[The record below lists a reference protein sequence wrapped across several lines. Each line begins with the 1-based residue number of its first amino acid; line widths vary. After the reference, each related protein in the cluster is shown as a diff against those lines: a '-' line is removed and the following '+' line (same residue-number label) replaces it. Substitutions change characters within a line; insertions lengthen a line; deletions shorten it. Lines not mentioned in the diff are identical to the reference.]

1 MEENFEKFVSEKESV
16 INALVENVKVLE
28 EKLEIMTIDK
38 ENMSN
43 KEVCVIENFRCKECD
58 FESSSKKGLKVHET
72 RKHGQKFKCDLCEKS
87 FDTEREKKVHRHTHS
102 FQVDQENTKVQKC
115 KCNKCDYT
123 CNEVENMEIHVG
135 KCCYEKPMCGLCDE
149 NFNDVETLEIH
160 LNTCEIY
167 ECGNCDQRSKLL
179 SDIKKH
185 IKEEDINC
193 QYFWHMKMKREDK
206 TKAEWKKYY
215 LSDI

>member
-1 MEENFEKFVSEKESV
+1 
-16 INALVENVKVLE
+16 
-28 EKLEIMTIDK
+28 
-38 ENMSN
+38 
-43 KEVCVIENFRCKECD
+43 
-58 FESSSKKGLKVHET
+58 
-72 RKHGQKFKCDLCEKS
+72 
-87 FDTEREKKVHRHTHS
+87 
-102 FQVDQENTKVQKC
+102 
-115 KCNKCDYT
+115 
-123 CNEVENMEIHVG
+123 MEIHVG
-135 KCCYEKPMCGLCDE
+135 KCCYDKPMCGLCDK
-149 NFNDVETLEIH
+149 NCNDLETLEIH

-206 TKAEWKKYY
+206 NKAEWKKYY